1 MEALIWIGA
10 CVSLLGL
17 AGLLWC
23 ILQMIRA
30 RRARLPEAEMRA
42 SLQRVAA
49 QNMAAL
55 GLSALGLMM
64 VVIGLLL
71 G

>member
-1 MEALIWIGA
+1 MDVLIWAGA
-10 CVSLLGL
+10 ALSVAGL
-17 AGLLWC
+17 AGLFWC
-23 ILQMIRA
+23 ILQILRA
-30 RRARLPEAEMRA
+30 RRSGLPEDEMRRR
-42 SLQRVAA
+42 LQRAAA

-64 VVIGLLL
+64 VVIGIML